1 MHVATEIVASEPNRA
16 ARAPTDVLRL
26 AVAVGSLLVVVLVG
40 ALFDEAIVG
49 FVADLVQGIEALPSW
64 LVTAVIVIGQIL
76 GIVVLVGGA
85 VVAVVRRN
93 WIVLALAAA
102 AAAVA
107 VLLTL
112 VILPLVDDVAP
123 QVAKVDE
130 SYTLVAPDQV
140 VSTMGLAVLAA
151 VVTAAS
157 PWIARRW
164 RRAGWTVVIIA
175 TLTRFLGAQIE
186 FDTLVAVLTG
196 WAAGAAAIVALG
208 APSRR
213 PSGESVAAGLASVGV
228 PLARLEQA
236 SLDAR
241 GSTPYFATSRD
252 GSSLFVKALGEDER
266 SADLL
271 FRVYRRIQP
280 RDLGDEKAFSSLRR
294 AVEHEAL
301 VAFAARDLGIRTPRV
316 VAFANAEPNGYVLAY
331 EAISGRSLDRLEADE
346 MSDDVLAKVWTELA
360 RMRTHRIAHRDLR
373 LANVFLA
380 DDGAAWIIDFGFSEL
395 AASDHLLA
403 TDLAELLASS
413 ATKVGAERAVAAGV
427 AVVGAGAIRTAL
439 DRLGLPRLSGA
450 TRTAVK
456 ADPRL
461 LPDLRRCIVSVSPG
475 EGTPPGPHRQRSF
488 AEPGPPDAPPPR

>member
-1 MHVATEIVASEPNRA
+1 MQVAEKVISSEPSRT

-26 AVAVGSLLVVVLVG
+26 AVAVVSLLVVVLVG
-40 ALFDEAIVG
+40 ALFDEAVVG
-49 FVADLVQGIEALPSW
+49 FVADLIQGIETLPSW
-64 LVTAVIVIGQIL
+64 LVTAVIVIGQVL

-85 VVAVVRRN
+85 VAAVVRRH
-93 WIVLALAAA
+93 WFLLAVAAA
-102 AAAVA
+102 AAGVA

-123 QVAKVDE
+123 RVAEVDE
-130 SYTLVAPDQV
+130 SYTLIAPDRV
-140 VSTMGLAVLAA
+140 TSTVGLAMLAA
-151 VVTAAS
+151 VITAAS

-164 RRAGWTVVIIA
+164 RRAGWTVVIIT
-175 TLTRFLGAQIE
+175 TLTRFLGAPIE

-196 WAAGAAAIVALG
+196 WTAGAAAIVALG

-213 PSGESVAAGLASVGV
+213 PSGESILAGLASVGV

-271 FRVYRRIQP
+271 FRIYRRIQP

-301 VAFAARDLGIRTPRV
+301 VAFAARDLGVRTPRV
-316 VAFANAEPNGYVLAY
+316 VAFAGAEPNGYVLAY
-331 EAISGRSLDRLEADE
+331 EAISGRSLDRLEPAE
-346 MSDDVLAKVWTELA
+346 LTDDVLAKVWTELA
-360 RMRTHRIAHRDLR
+360 RLRTHRIAHRDLR

-380 DDGAAWIIDFGFSEL
+380 DEGAAWIIDFGFSEL

-413 ATKVGAERAVAAGV
+413 TTQVGAERAVAAGV
-427 AVVGAGAIRTAL
+427 AVVGADAIVTAL
-439 DRLGLPRLSGA
+439 DRLELPRLSGA
-450 TRTAVK
+450 TRTAMKV
-456 ADPRL
+456 DPSL
-461 LPDLRRCIVSVSPG
+461 LPDLRRCIVSVTGS
-475 EGTPPGPHRQRSF
+475 TST
-488 AEPGPPDAPPPR
+488 